1 MITRSTPA
9 PEPGSRRDEFALRP
23 LRGFTPLIW
32 FIGLAAGLA
41 LSWEPLLHHVDYI
54 KRFGDLAHRILW
66 TGLGALVVA
75 LPLYQWIRGRGW
87 WRYELLALAAWPV
100 TFGLVR
106 DPLATLTVLWMLTGC
121 FLAGSYLL
129 DKLDL
134 SVEGAAES
142 LALSVAAGMG
152 VLVAVLFVLGV
163 AGAYYRWV
171 FIVLFALPCLCW
183 ASRLRR
189 LGALLGGLQRAWR
202 DSGELSRPVYG
213 VLVVFTFLFLTVT
226 LFSAFTPTLAYDAK
240 ICHLPSIRY
249 YAAAHA
255 LRPVPFMNYSY
266 FPQGTEILQSAAYS
280 LAGQYAAGLMTP
292 AAYLLTLLLVY
303 GIVRQGRRR
312 PRHGDRRCD
321 HRRQCSLYSVERIC
335 PQERSVRGSVSSRR
349 AI

>member
-41 LSWEPLLHHVDYI
+41 LTWEPLLHHVDYI

-152 VLVAVLFVLGV
+152 VLVAVLFVLGSPALTT
-163 AGAYYRWV
+163 AG
-171 FIVLFALPCLCW
+171 CSLCCSPFLVC
-183 ASRLRR
+183 A
-189 LGALLGGLQRAWR
+189 GPHAC
-202 DSGELSRPVYG
+202 G
-213 VLVVFTFLFLTVT
+213 VSAP
-226 LFSAFTPTLAYDAK
+226 FSAGSSGRGGTAANSAG
-240 ICHLPSIRY
+240 PSM
-249 YAAAHA
+249 ACW
-255 LRPVPFMNYSY
+255 S
-266 FPQGTEILQSAAYS
+266 SS
-280 LAGQYAAGLMTP
+280 LS
-292 AAYLLTLLLVY
+292 
-303 GIVRQGRRR
+303 
-312 PRHGDRRCD
+312 
-321 HRRQCSLYSVERIC
+321 CS
-335 PQERSVRGSVSSRR
+335 
-349 AI
+349 